1 MEEEVVLPIGTKIII
16 KKTPWRTSKSEFG
29 GHLVTIIS
37 LIYSESYEETLY
49 KIGWEQEDNP
59 YLDKPF
65 DPNVFWWDIHDF
77 ELPTPPN
84 KPLKGGLPLW

>member
-1 MEEEVVLPIGTKIII
+1 MEEEVVLPIGTKIVI
-16 KKTPWRTSKSEFG
+16 KKKPSWSSKSEFN

-37 LIYSESYEETLY
+37 SIYSESYKETLY

-59 YLDKPF
+59 YLNKPF
-65 DPNVFWWDIHDF
+65 DPNVFWWDIRDF
-77 ELPTPPN
+77 ELQTPPN